1 MRRSTFFCLLVPFCM
16 IHASA
21 RADEAADA
29 RELVEKA
36 VKAHGGPAALAK
48 MQKMTRTS
56 TGKVFLFGLEL
67 PFQDELT
74 IELPSKWRLKLVGG
88 AAGPQAEMA
97 IILNGNDAW
106 QTSAMGV
113 AQLPKERVA
122 EMQDETRVLSL
133 ATVAPLLQNKDF
145 QLGLAKSINIG
156 DRPAN
161 GIRVN
166 QAGKSEIQLY
176 FDAQTNLLVKIARK
190 AQEGG
195 LVVDKEYL
203 YSGHQPD
210 QGVMVP
216 TKYSEWTSGRKIVD
230 VSSISYKFADRLDD
244 KLFEK
249 P

>member
-1 MRRSTFFCLLVPFCM
+1 MRRSLLLCLLVPLCM
-16 IHASA
+16 GQPRAC
-21 RADEAADA
+21 ADEAADA
-29 RELVEKA
+29 RALVEKA
-36 VKAHGGPAALAK
+36 VQAHGGASALAK

-74 IELPSKWRLKLVGG
+74 IDFPSKWRLKLVGG
-88 AAGPQAEMA
+88 AAGPQGQTS

-106 QTSAMGV
+106 QMSAMGV
-113 AQLPKERVA
+113 VQLPKERVA

-133 ATVAPLLQNKDF
+133 ATVAPLLQNKDL
-145 QLGLAKSINIG
+145 QLGLAKSINV
-156 DRPAN
+156 DNRPAN

-166 QAGKSEIQLY
+166 QAGKAEIQLY

-195 LVVDKEYL
+195 LVVDKEYV
-203 YSGHQPD
+203 YAGHQPE

-230 VSSISYKFADRLDD
+230 VSSINYKFSDRLDD